1 MFFFCLFFLPYLLLI
16 MNTLL
21 TIYHCPLSKSLIFLS
36 FVFSLSAR
44 HSWISTHFIKTLQL
58 KDWFTNN
65 TKNKKQKKKNPNA
78 NTCKFICPGFE
89 ISVSTPIEWRWVK
102 PSFCCPQYWKMTSLS
117 RILLIL
123 NCGNSCNCFL
133 LKKCSLWFWNDLLLL
148 SIKYNF

>member
-1 MFFFCLFFLPYLLLI
+1 

-65 TKNKKQKKKNPNA
+65 TKKKKKKKKKK
-78 NTCKFICPGFE
+78 TQMQTL
-89 ISVSTPIEWRWVK
+89 VSLFVRALRYR
-102 PSFCCPQYWKMTSLS
+102 SQPQ
-117 RILLIL
+117 
-123 NCGNSCNCFL
+123 
-133 LKKCSLWFWNDLLLL
+133 
-148 SIKYNF
+148 